1 MCDSIKLEI
10 TKNLVQRHHSPF
22 QIEIISNS
30 VRDRPP
36 FISNP
41 VCDHS
46 PCFRKSVH
54 LPVLKKEITSKYKQK
69 VNIGQLIKKAFEL
82 QSQGK
87 KLEAAKYYSYL
98 IKQGV
103 KDYRVFSN
111 YGIFLNEIGKH
122 KAAELEIKKA
132 ISLNPEYPN
141 AYYNLAVLYI
151 GQGNFEKAELELKK
165 TIKLKSD
172 FANAH
177 YNLGFILKDQ
187 GRLKEAETHTQK
199 ALEVDHQF
207 TDAYL
212 SLSTMQTS
220 YTSQKWHNQLFSES
234 LLKNKNNRELVN
246 IFFARSNIFHRK
258 GKYEKSAENLI
269 TANNI
274 KLRIYKSEANL
285 LIDKTKKLKISSD
298 NYERNNQEF
307 KNYPMSIFIVG
318 LPRCGSTLIES
329 IISLNSKVKDLGEV
343 NILEKSYKEYKQSE
357 KQINLSEIY
366 WGKLGITDNKT
377 TTTNKWLFNYQY
389 AGIIAKAIPNAK
401 IIHCYRNPLD
411 NILSTYRAHFATG
424 NNFSSSLVDSAEVY
438 SDQDEIMQ
446 TYKKE
451 FKNHIYSLNYDE
463 LVTHPSKEIKSLISW
478 LGWNW
483 NDLYLS
489 PHLNNRKVSTRSN
502 VQVRSPINTKSL
514 GGWKNYKEMLRP
526 AMEIITKKNK
536 YKDLK
541 Y

>member
-1 MCDSIKLEI
+1 MKGFGE
-10 TKNLVQRHHSPF
+10 KNQS
-22 QIEIISNS
+22 
-30 VRDRPP
+30 
-36 FISNP
+36 
-41 VCDHS
+41 
-46 PCFRKSVH
+46 
-54 LPVLKKEITSKYKQK
+54 KKEITSKNNQK

-87 KLEAAKYYSYL
+87 KLEAAKYYAYL
-98 IKQGV
+98 IKQGI

-122 KAAELEIKKA
+122 KEAELELKKA

-151 GQGNFEKAELELKK
+151 GQGNLEKAELELKK

-172 FANAH
+172 FAIAH

-187 GRLKEAETHTQK
+187 GRLQEAETYTQK
-199 ALEVDHQF
+199 ALEADPQF

-220 YTSQKWHNQLFSES
+220 DKSQKWHNQLFSES

-274 KLRIYKSEANL
+274 KLRIHKSEANL
-285 LIDKTKKLKISSD
+285 LIDKTKKLKISSE
-298 NYERNNQEF
+298 NYESNNQEF

-329 IISLNSKVKDLGEV
+329 IISLNSKVRDLGEV
-343 NILEKSYKEYKQSE
+343 NILEKSYREYKQSE
-357 KQINLSEIY
+357 KKINLSEIY
-366 WGKLGITDNKT
+366 WKKLEITDNKT

-463 LVTHPSKEIKSLISW
+463 LVTHPSKEIKSLIRW

-489 PHLNNRKVSTRSN
+489 PHLNNRKVLTRSN

>member
-1 MCDSIKLEI
+1 MKGFGEKKKSKIKKILE
-10 TKNLVQRHHSPF
+10 R
-22 QIEIISNS
+22 
-30 VRDRPP
+30 
-36 FISNP
+36 
-41 VCDHS
+41 
-46 PCFRKSVH
+46 
-54 LPVLKKEITSKYKQK
+54 KQK
-69 VNIGQLIKKAFEL
+69 VNIDQLIKKAFEL
-82 QSQGK
+82 QAKGK
-87 KLEAAKYYSYL
+87 KLEAAKYYSYI

-103 KDYRVFSN
+103 NDYRIFSN
-111 YGIFLNEIGKH
+111 YGIFLNEVGKH
-122 KAAELEIKKA
+122 KESELKLKKA
-132 ISLNPEYPN
+132 ISLNPKYAN
-141 AYYNLAVLYI
+141 AYYNLAFVFI
-151 GQGNFEKAELELKK
+151 GQGNLEKAELELKK
-165 TIKLKSD
+165 AIKLKSD
-172 FANAH
+172 FAIAH
-177 YNLGFILKDQ
+177 YNLGFILKEQ
-187 GRLKEAETHTQK
+187 GRFKEAELHTQK
-199 ALEVDHQF
+199 AIKVDPQF

-212 SLSTMQTS
+212 SLSTMQGVDK
-220 YTSQKWHNQLFSES
+220 SQKWHRELFSES
-234 LLKNKNNRELVN
+234 FLKNKNNRELAN

-258 GKYEKSAENLI
+258 GKYKESAENLI
-269 TANNI
+269 NANNI
-274 KLRIYKSEANL
+274 KLRMHKSEANF
-285 LIDKTKKLKISSD
+285 LIDKTKKLKISSE
-298 NYERNNQEF
+298 NFEKNNEEF
-307 KNYPMSIFIVG
+307 KNYPISIFIVG

-329 IISLNSKVKDLGEV
+329 IISLNSKVRDLGEV
-343 NILEKSYKEYKQSE
+343 NILEKSYREYKQSE

-366 WGKLGITDNKT
+366 WKKLEITDNKT
-377 TTTNKWLFNYQY
+377 TTPNKWLFNYQY

-411 NILSTYRAHFATG
+411 NILSTYRAHFTTG

-438 SDQDEIMQ
+438 TDQDEIME

-451 FKNHIYSLNYDE
+451 FKNHIYSINYDE
-463 LVTHPSKEIKSLISW
+463 LVTHPSKEIQSLIRW

>member
-1 MCDSIKLEI
+1 MKGFGE
-10 TKNLVQRHHSPF
+10 KNQS
-22 QIEIISNS
+22 
-30 VRDRPP
+30 
-36 FISNP
+36 
-41 VCDHS
+41 
-46 PCFRKSVH
+46 
-54 LPVLKKEITSKYKQK
+54 KKEITSKNKQK
-69 VNIGQLIKKAFEL
+69 VNISQLIKKAFEL

-87 KLEAAKYYSYL
+87 KLEAAKYYVYL
-98 IKQGV
+98 IKQGI

-122 KAAELEIKKA
+122 KEAELELKKA

-151 GQGNFEKAELELKK
+151 GQGNLGKAELELKK

-172 FANAH
+172 FAIAH

-187 GRLKEAETHTQK
+187 GRLKEAETYTQK
-199 ALEVDHQF
+199 VLEVDPHF

-212 SLSTMQTS
+212 SLSTMHTS
-220 YTSQKWHNQLFSES
+220 DTSQKWHNQLFSES

-258 GKYEKSAENLI
+258 GKYAESAENLI

-274 KLRIYKSEANL
+274 KLRIHKSEANL

-298 NYERNNQEF
+298 NYERNNKEF

-329 IISLNSKVKDLGEV
+329 IISLNSKVRDLGEV
-343 NILEKSYKEYKQSE
+343 NILEKSYREYKQSE
-357 KQINLSEIY
+357 KQINLCEIY
-366 WGKLGITDNKT
+366 WEKLGIIDNKT

-389 AGIIAKAIPNAK
+389 AGIITKAIPNAK

-463 LVTHPSKEIKSLISW
+463 LVTHPSKEIKSLILW

-483 NDLYLS
+483 SDLYLS

>member
-1 MCDSIKLEI
+1 MKGFGE
-10 TKNLVQRHHSPF
+10 KNQS
-22 QIEIISNS
+22 
-30 VRDRPP
+30 
-36 FISNP
+36 
-41 VCDHS
+41 
-46 PCFRKSVH
+46 
-54 LPVLKKEITSKYKQK
+54 KKEITSKNKQK
-69 VNIGQLIKKAFEL
+69 VNISQLIKKAFEL

-87 KLEAAKYYSYL
+87 KLEAAKYYAYL
-98 IKQGV
+98 IKQGI

-122 KAAELEIKKA
+122 KEAELELKKA

-151 GQGNFEKAELELKK
+151 GQGNLEKAELELKK
-165 TIKLKSD
+165 AIKLKSD
-172 FANAH
+172 FAIAH

-187 GRLKEAETHTQK
+187 GRLKEAETYTQK
-199 ALEVDHQF
+199 ALEVDPQF

-220 YTSQKWHNQLFSES
+220 DTSQKWHNQLFSES

-258 GKYEKSAENLI
+258 GKYGESAENLI

-274 KLRIYKSEANL
+274 KLRIHKSEANL

-329 IISLNSKVKDLGEV
+329 IISLNSKVRDLGEV
-343 NILEKSYKEYKQSE
+343 NILEKSYREYKQSE

-366 WGKLGITDNKT
+366 WKKLEITDNKT

-463 LVTHPSKEIKSLISW
+463 LVTHPSKEIKSLIRW

>member
-1 MCDSIKLEI
+1 MKGFGE
-10 TKNLVQRHHSPF
+10 KNQS
-22 QIEIISNS
+22 
-30 VRDRPP
+30 
-36 FISNP
+36 
-41 VCDHS
+41 
-46 PCFRKSVH
+46 
-54 LPVLKKEITSKYKQK
+54 KKEITSKNKQK

-87 KLEAAKYYSYL
+87 KLEAAKYYEYL
-98 IKQGV
+98 IKQGI

-122 KAAELEIKKA
+122 KEAELELKKA

-151 GQGNFEKAELELKK
+151 GQGNLEKAELELKK

-172 FANAH
+172 FAIAH

-234 LLKNKNNRELVN
+234 LLKNKNDRELVN

-258 GKYEKSAENLI
+258 GKYEESAENLI

-285 LIDKTKKLKISSD
+285 LIDKTKKLKISSE

-329 IISLNSKVKDLGEV
+329 IISLNSKVRDLGEV
-343 NILEKSYKEYKQSE
+343 NILEKSYREYKQSE

-366 WGKLGITDNKT
+366 WKKLGITNNKT

-451 FKNHIYSLNYDE
+451 FKNHIYSLNYDK
-463 LVTHPSKEIKSLISW
+463 LVTHPSKEIKSLIRW

-536 YKDLK
+536 YKELK

>member
-1 MCDSIKLEI
+1 MKGFGE
-10 TKNLVQRHHSPF
+10 KNQS
-22 QIEIISNS
+22 
-30 VRDRPP
+30 
-36 FISNP
+36 
-41 VCDHS
+41 
-46 PCFRKSVH
+46 
-54 LPVLKKEITSKYKQK
+54 KKEITSKNKQK
-69 VNIGQLIKKAFEL
+69 VNISQLIKKAFEL

-87 KLEAAKYYSYL
+87 KLEAAKYYVYL
-98 IKQGV
+98 IKQGI

-122 KAAELEIKKA
+122 KEAELELKKA
-132 ISLNPEYPN
+132 ISLNPEYAN

-151 GQGNFEKAELELKK
+151 GQGNLEEAELELKK
-165 TIKLKSD
+165 TIKLKSN
-172 FANAH
+172 FAIAH

-187 GRLKEAETHTQK
+187 GRLKEAETYTQK
-199 ALEVDHQF
+199 ALEVDPQF

-212 SLSTMQTS
+212 SLSTMQKS
-220 YTSQKWHNQLFSES
+220 DTSQKWHNQLFSES

-246 IFFARSNIFHRK
+246 IFFARSNIFHGK
-258 GKYEKSAENLI
+258 GKYEESAENLI

-274 KLRIYKSEANL
+274 KLRIHKSEANL
-285 LIDKTKKLKISSD
+285 LIDKTKKLKISSE
-298 NYERNNQEF
+298 NFERNNEEF

-329 IISLNSKVKDLGEV
+329 IISLNSKVRDLGEV
-343 NILEKSYKEYKQSE
+343 NILEKSYREYKQSE

-366 WGKLGITDNKT
+366 WKKLEITDNKT

-463 LVTHPSKEIKSLISW
+463 LVTHPSKEIKSLIRW

>member
-1 MCDSIKLEI
+1 MKGFGKKTQS
-10 TKNLVQRHHSPF
+10 
-22 QIEIISNS
+22 
-30 VRDRPP
+30 
-36 FISNP
+36 
-41 VCDHS
+41 
-46 PCFRKSVH
+46 
-54 LPVLKKEITSKYKQK
+54 KKEKILKNKQK
-69 VNIGQLIKKAFEL
+69 VNIDQLIKKAFEL
-82 QSQGK
+82 QAQGK
-87 KLEAAKYYSYL
+87 KLEAAKYYEYL
-98 IKQGV
+98 IRQGI

-111 YGIFLNEIGKH
+111 YGIFLNEIGNYKQA
-122 KAAELEIKKA
+122 KTELKKA
-132 ISLNPEYPN
+132 ISLNPKYAN
-141 AYYNLAVLYI
+141 AYYNLAVIYI
-151 GQGNFEKAELELKK
+151 GQGNLKEAEIELKK
-165 TIKLKSD
+165 AIKLKSD
-172 FANAH
+172 FAIAH
-177 YNLGFILKDQ
+177 YNLGFILKDL
-187 GRLKEAETHTQK
+187 GRLKEAQSFNQK
-199 ALEVDHQF
+199 ALELDPQF

-212 SLSTMQTS
+212 SLSTMPANNK
-220 YTSQKWHNQLFSES
+220 SQKLHNQLFSES
-234 LLKNKNNRELVN
+234 LLKNKNNIDLVN
-246 IFFARSNIFHRK
+246 IFFARSNILHNE
-258 GKYEKSAENLI
+258 GKYLESSQNLI
-269 TANNI
+269 KANNI
-274 KLRIYKSEANL
+274 KNRMYKSEANL
-285 LIDKTKKLKISSD
+285 LIDKTQKLKIST
-298 NYERNNQEF
+298 NNFESNSEEF
-307 KNYPMSIFIVG
+307 RNYPMSIFIVG
-318 LPRCGSTLIES
+318 LPRCGSTLVES
-329 IISLNSKVKDLGEV
+329 IISLNPRVKDLGEV
-343 NILEKSYKEYKQSE
+343 NILEESYREYKLTG
-357 KQINLSEIY
+357 KQTKLSEIY
-366 WGKLGITDNKT
+366 LKKLEITNNEIA
-377 TTTNKWLFNYQY
+377 TTNKWLFNYQY

-463 LVTHPSKEIKSLISW
+463 LVTHPSKEIKSLIRW

>member
-1 MCDSIKLEI
+1 MKGFGE
-10 TKNLVQRHHSPF
+10 KNQS
-22 QIEIISNS
+22 
-30 VRDRPP
+30 
-36 FISNP
+36 
-41 VCDHS
+41 
-46 PCFRKSVH
+46 
-54 LPVLKKEITSKYKQK
+54 KKEITSKNKQK

-87 KLEAAKYYSYL
+87 KLEAAKYYEYL
-98 IKQGV
+98 IKQGI

-122 KAAELEIKKA
+122 KEAELELKKA

-151 GQGNFEKAELELKK
+151 GQGNLEKAELELKK

-172 FANAH
+172 FAIAH

-220 YTSQKWHNQLFSES
+220 DTSQKWHNQLFSES

-269 TANNI
+269 NANDI

-298 NYERNNQEF
+298 NYERNNKEF

-329 IISLNSKVKDLGEV
+329 IISLNSKVRDLGEV
-343 NILEKSYKEYKQSE
+343 NILEKSYREYKQSE
-357 KQINLSEIY
+357 KKINLSEIY
-366 WGKLGITDNKT
+366 WKKLEITDNKT

-463 LVTHPSKEIKSLISW
+463 LVTHPSKEIKSLIRW

>member
-1 MCDSIKLEI
+1 MKGFGE
-10 TKNLVQRHHSPF
+10 KNQS
-22 QIEIISNS
+22 
-30 VRDRPP
+30 
-36 FISNP
+36 
-41 VCDHS
+41 
-46 PCFRKSVH
+46 
-54 LPVLKKEITSKYKQK
+54 KKEISSKNKQK

-87 KLEAAKYYSYL
+87 KLEAAKYYAYL
-98 IKQGV
+98 IKQGI

-122 KAAELEIKKA
+122 KEAELELKKA

-151 GQGNFEKAELELKK
+151 GQGNLEKAELELKK

-172 FANAH
+172 FAIAH

-199 ALEVDHQF
+199 ALEVDPQF

-220 YTSQKWHNQLFSES
+220 DTSQKWHNQLFSES

-258 GKYEKSAENLI
+258 GKYEESAENLI

-285 LIDKTKKLKISSD
+285 LIDKTKKLKISSE

-329 IISLNSKVKDLGEV
+329 IISLNSKVRDLGEV
-343 NILEKSYKEYKQSE
+343 NILEKSYREYKQSQ

-366 WGKLGITDNKT
+366 WKKLEITDNKT
-377 TTTNKWLFNYQY
+377 ITTNKWLFNYQY

-463 LVTHPSKEIKSLISW
+463 LVTHPSKEIKSLIRW

>member
-1 MCDSIKLEI
+1 MKGFGE
-10 TKNLVQRHHSPF
+10 KNQS
-22 QIEIISNS
+22 
-30 VRDRPP
+30 
-36 FISNP
+36 
-41 VCDHS
+41 
-46 PCFRKSVH
+46 
-54 LPVLKKEITSKYKQK
+54 KKEITSKNKQK
-69 VNIGQLIKKAFEL
+69 VNISQLIKKAFEL

-87 KLEAAKYYSYL
+87 KLEAAKYYVYL
-98 IKQGV
+98 IKQGI

-122 KAAELEIKKA
+122 KEAELELKKA

-151 GQGNFEKAELELKK
+151 GQGNLEKAELELKK
-165 TIKLKSD
+165 AIKLKSD
-172 FANAH
+172 FAIAH

-187 GRLKEAETHTQK
+187 GRLKEAETYTQK
-199 ALEVDHQF
+199 ALEVDPQF

-220 YTSQKWHNQLFSES
+220 DTSQKWHNQLFSES

-258 GKYEKSAENLI
+258 GKYEESAENLI

-274 KLRIYKSEANL
+274 KLRIHKSEANL

-329 IISLNSKVKDLGEV
+329 IISLNSKVRDLGEV
-343 NILEKSYKEYKQSE
+343 NILEKSYREYKQSE

-366 WGKLGITDNKT
+366 WEKMGITDNKT

-463 LVTHPSKEIKSLISW
+463 LVTHPSKEIKSLIRW

>member
-1 MCDSIKLEI
+1 MKGFGE
-10 TKNLVQRHHSPF
+10 KNQS
-22 QIEIISNS
+22 
-30 VRDRPP
+30 
-36 FISNP
+36 
-41 VCDHS
+41 
-46 PCFRKSVH
+46 
-54 LPVLKKEITSKYKQK
+54 KKEITSKNKQK
-69 VNIGQLIKKAFEL
+69 LNISQLIKKAFEL

-87 KLEAAKYYSYL
+87 KLEAAKYYAYL
-98 IKQGV
+98 IKQGI

-111 YGIFLNEIGKH
+111 YGIFLNEIGRH
-122 KAAELEIKKA
+122 KEAELELKKA

-151 GQGNFEKAELELKK
+151 GQGNLEKAELELKK
-165 TIKLKSD
+165 TIKLKSN
-172 FANAH
+172 FAVAH

-187 GRLKEAETHTQK
+187 GRLKEAETYTKK
-199 ALEVDHQF
+199 ALEVDPQF

-212 SLSTMQTS
+212 SLSTMQKS
-220 YTSQKWHNQLFSES
+220 DTSQIWHNQLFSES

-258 GKYEKSAENLI
+258 KQYEESAENLI
-269 TANNI
+269 NANNM
-274 KLRIYKSEANL
+274 KLRMHKSEVDL

-298 NYERNNQEF
+298 NYESNNQKFE
-307 KNYPMSIFIVG
+307 NYSIPIFIVG
-318 LPRCGSTLIES
+318 LPRCGSTLVES
-329 IISLNSKVKDLGEV
+329 IISLNTKVRDLGEV
-343 NILEKSYKEYKQSE
+343 NIFEKSYREYKQSG
-357 KQINLSEIY
+357 KKINLSEIY
-366 WGKLGITDNKT
+366 WKKLKITDNKT

-389 AGIIAKAIPNAK
+389 AGIIAKAIPNSK

-446 TYKKE
+446 SYKKE

-463 LVTHPSKEIKSLISW
+463 LVTHPSKEIKSLIRW

-526 AMEIITKKNK
+526 AMEIITKKDK